1 MDCKSDI
8 RCWGTGKKSSM
19 CKDFSIFTK
28 GSLMKQELRRSSSL
42 PYMLMSISWLISFIR
57 CVIALFRWI

>member
-42 PYMLMSISWLISFIR
+42 PYMLMSIS
-57 CVIALFRWI
+57 